1 MIVGEVLYPDESHPR
16 KKVECDSCGISYT
29 NSQYKNLLDI
39 YKILYFNTF
48 STEVEYSYSILCH
61 DCFLNNLKSV
71 SKEMELDEEGLPFFI
86 LTENQEIQLAFH
98 KEEDMPEHAKE
109 EAEDGYA
116 EDFIKD
122 IMDFS

>member
-29 NSQYKNLLDI
+29 NTQYKNLLDI

-61 DCFLNNLKSV
+61 DCFLNNLKNV

-86 LTENQEIQLAFH
+86 LTETQEIQLAFH